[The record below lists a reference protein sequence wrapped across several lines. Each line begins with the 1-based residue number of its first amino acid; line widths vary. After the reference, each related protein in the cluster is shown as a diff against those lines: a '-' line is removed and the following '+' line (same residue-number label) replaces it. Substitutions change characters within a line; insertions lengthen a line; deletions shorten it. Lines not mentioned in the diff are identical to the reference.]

1 MPRLRLRFVLLAIL
15 TLSLSAPRGALAGEP
30 ILLWPGEVDPR
41 FSAAIKSA
49 IRVISTTR
57 RCRCWSPRWQNP
69 DCSVARGI
77 PGLALIRS
85 DIASW
90 RVETD
95 GNHHLAAA
103 PLPQPERAM
112 RTISCRL
119 AICSVDNA

>member
-57 RCRCWSPRWQNP
+57 RCRCWSPRWQTP
-69 DCSVARGI
+69 I
-77 PGLALIRS
+77 PVS
-85 DIASW
+85 
-90 RVETD
+90 
-95 GNHHLAAA
+95 LAASPGWRSSA
-103 PLPQPERAM
+103 
-112 RTISCRL
+112 RT
-119 AICSVDNA
+119 